1 MRGGADWKFAMAD
14 LRSIVGIPAV
24 VALALL
30 WLEPHHLATAQS
42 PGQPQPKA
50 QAQGDA
56 VTPVDEFS
64 RRLDAF
70 KKTIPDLNKRIEDSA
85 AQVDKWTDVDA
96 ARKEI
101 AALRAIVGDAL
112 GAVSDN
118 GVVSQLG
125 ATALAHARNKLTA
138 LQNDTRFKP
147 EERQFLIDQWK
158 RLATE
163 TETATDDLAAA
174 RKQFADLLRTLQTN
188 EDFIEELIQIRQAKK
203 ALDVIRQLT
212 NDIRDASDVLKQ
224 LIGGI
229 KPPGV

>member
-1 MRGGADWKFAMAD
+1 MSKF
-14 LRSIVGIPAV
+14 RSAIGIPALLM
-24 VALALL
+24 VAAMTL
-30 WLEPHHLATAQS
+30 WLEPQFHAVAQS
-42 PGQPQPKA
+42 QPQPKA
-50 QAQGDA
+50 QAQTPADA
-56 VTPVDEFS
+56 VTPVEEFS
-64 RRLDAF
+64 RQLEAF

-85 AQVDKWTDVDA
+85 AQVDKWTDIDA

-101 AALRAIVGDAL
+101 AALRAIVGGAL

-125 ATALAHARNKLTA
+125 ATALAHARGKLQA

-163 TETATDDLAAA
+163 TETATEDLAAA